1 MPSNNSKSYSKSSP
15 NKIVNGKL
23 TPIKKLKEPS

>member
-1 MPSNNSKSYSKSSP
+1 MLPNNSKSYSKFSP

-23 TPIKKLKEPS
+23 TPVKKLEEPS